1 MVDTMSRPGTIRVR
15 SLKEAVPFLLVMA
28 AFVGGVAWAAVQ
40 LDIEEVFGVTV
51 GWSWS
56 LVDSGQVEVV
66 AITPKMTDVDAPP
79 AFLLPGEQF
88 EATIDFQLERGHA
101 RVWVF
106 DEGWFEFGWPGFDE
120 FVPLH
125 REGDIRAPVQK
136 TVRVTASR
144 PGLYTVEG
152 RIQEA
157 TGTFRLGW
165 RVVNPRTGGRVV
177 RFLRFLV
184 FSLPG
189 LLLLVLVPIVIGA
202 LLFSRRD

>member
-1 MVDTMSRPGTIRVR
+1 MVDIMSRPGSIRVR
-15 SLKEAVPFLLVMA
+15 SLKQAVPFLLVMA
-28 AFVGGVAWAAVQ
+28 AFVGGLAWAAIQ
-40 LDIEEVFGVTV
+40 LDIEEVFGVTL

-66 AITPKMTDVDAPP
+66 ALTPKMTDVDAPP

-125 REGDIRAPVQK
+125 REGDIRAPRQK
-136 TVRVTASR
+136 TVRVTAGR

-152 RIQEA
+152 RIEEA
-157 TGTFRLGW
+157 TGTFRLKW

-189 LLLLVLVPIVIGA
+189 LFFLVLVPIVIGA
-202 LLFSRRD
+202 LLFGRRD

>member
-1 MVDTMSRPGTIRVR
+1 MVNVMSRPGSIRVR
-15 SLKEAVPFLLVMA
+15 SLKEAIPFLLIMA

-40 LDIEEVFGVTV
+40 LDIEEIFGVTV

-66 AITPKMTDVDAPP
+66 ALTPKMADVDAPP
-79 AFLLPGEQF
+79 AFLLPGEQL
-88 EATIDFQLERGHA
+88 EAAIDFRLERGHA

-125 REGDIRAPVQK
+125 REGDIRAPQQK

-152 RIQEA
+152 RIEEA
-157 TGTFRLGW
+157 TGTFRLEW
-165 RVVNPRTGGRVV
+165 RVVNPRPGGRVV
-177 RFLRFLV
+177 RFLRFL
-184 FSLPG
+184 FLSLPG
-189 LLLLVLVPIVIGA
+189 FLLLVLLPIVIGA
-202 LLFSRRD
+202 LLFGRGD